1 MRKYL
6 GSLIVT
12 VMALHLPDASAELG
26 GSLTLVNDYRAR
38 GVSQSGE
45 KPAVQG
51 WIEYFHKSGVY
62 VGWWGSNL
70 DYYHSSDPFDN
81 RERVEHDLYI
91 GYFNQLNEN
100 LSYDFT
106 YYEYFITG
114 AKADV
119 DFNEVALG
127 VDYYDLR
134 MVYWYTNDTFNTGED
149 YSYVEADYRV
159 ALPLNLGLTFHVGHS
174 FGSALDLA
182 VFGFEEYFDYS
193 LTVDKHF
200 AGLDLEIAY
209 SDTNIRGNSVIN
221 NNYSANQSALIF
233 SVAKKF

>member
-1 MRKYL
+1 MRRYL
-6 GSLIVT
+6 LSLT
-12 VMALHLPDASAELG
+12 LTMMALHLPDASAELG
-26 GSLTLVNDYRAR
+26 GSITLVNDYRAR

-45 KPAVQG
+45 KPAAQG

-70 DYYHSSDPFDN
+70 DYYHSSDPYDN
-81 RERVEHDLYI
+81 EERAEHDLYI
-91 GYFNQLNEN
+91 GYFKQLSEN

-119 DFNEVALG
+119 DFNEVTLG

-193 LTVDKHF
+193 LAVDKNF